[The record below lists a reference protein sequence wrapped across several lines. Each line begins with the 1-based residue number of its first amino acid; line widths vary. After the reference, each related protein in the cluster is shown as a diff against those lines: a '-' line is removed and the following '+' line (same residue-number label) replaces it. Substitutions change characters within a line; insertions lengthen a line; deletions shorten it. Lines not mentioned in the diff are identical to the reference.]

1 TLDPFKD
8 LPAAELVY
16 KIGKIECDGHPNR
29 ITNISCH
36 VKAIDWNRA
45 VVNMDCFLVV
55 PVRNLALQ
63 VQVFKKDYS
72 NQYKP
77 FLVDVSINMCEIIE
91 RRSYIPYG
99 VMIWKLLKQYTN
111 ANHSCPFSGQMTARN
126 GYLDTSLVPPFPQG
140 FYLIS
145 ISFTDMN
152 SSHSEYVGTAKFYI
166 QAMEQIRTKKR

>member
-1 TLDPFKD
+1 E
-8 LPAAELVY
+8 AQLVY
-16 KIGKIECDGHPNR
+16 KLVKIDCQGNSVR
-29 ITNISCH
+29 VNNISCH
-36 VKAIDWNRA
+36 VKAINWNLA
-45 VVNMDCFLVV
+45 LVNMDCFLRV
-55 PVRNLALQ
+55 PLRKAVLQ

-77 FLVDVSINMCEIIE
+77 FLIDVSVNMCEVIE

-111 ANHSCPFSGQMTARN
+111 ANHSCPFSGQLTARN

-140 FYLIS
+140 FYQVS

-152 SSHSEYVGTAKFYI
+152 STHSEYVGNVKFYI
-166 QAMEQIRTKKR
+166 QAMEHIKTKKKPRNK